1 MRVPF
6 LREELIQRYAV
17 RVAFLRILA
26 ERWVMR
32 VVFSVN
38 RSKPA
43 SASLTA
49 FEVGKALA
57 IAGSN
62 KTTEVPAATAE

>member
-1 MRVPF
+1 MKAPF
-6 LREELIQRYAV
+6 PREELTQRYAV
-17 RVAFLRILA
+17 RVALLRA
-26 ERWVMR
+26 WGERRVMR

-38 RSKPA
+38 TSSPA

-57 IAGSN
+57 MAGSS

>member
-1 MRVPF
+1 MRADF
-6 LREELIQRYAV
+6 LRV
-17 RVAFLRILA
+17 RV
-26 ERWVMR
+26 ERRVMR
-32 VVFSVN
+32 VVFSVSTSN
-38 RSKPA
+38 PA

-62 KTTEVPAATAE
+62 RATEVPAATAE